1 MEKVA
6 VEEQKVN
13 NFSRKKSCSKRMQVR
28 MFDQIAL
35 F

>member
-6 VEEQKVN
+6 MEEQKVKK
-13 NFSRKKSCSKRMQVR
+13 FPRKKSCSKRMQVR
-28 MFDQIAL
+28 MVDQIAL